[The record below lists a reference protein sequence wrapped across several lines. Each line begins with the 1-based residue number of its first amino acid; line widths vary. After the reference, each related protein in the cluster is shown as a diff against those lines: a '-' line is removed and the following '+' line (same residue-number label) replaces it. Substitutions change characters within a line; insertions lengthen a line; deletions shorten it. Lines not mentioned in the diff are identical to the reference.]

1 MTSHRNRAVF
11 LDRDGVLV
19 EHVHYLSKPGDL
31 RLTPGAARSLRSLR
45 AAGFKTVLVTNQSGV
60 GRGYFTL
67 RQLHKVHRRLR
78 EMLARGKAKLDA
90 IYYCPHAPPGQSLS
104 RRPGGRSAFALDRA
118 PVGQG
123 PPRRPGGR
131 SAFALDRAPAPKPRA
146 CSCRKPASA
155 LFQKAAKRFAI
166 DLKASFVVGDSTSD
180 IMAARNI
187 GATAILVKT
196 GYGGSDGRHRVRADK
211 TCRDLAGAAR
221 WILQTAKAATERRG
235 KEKKAMES
243 SRLGPSAA
251 FRSIP

>member
-1 MTSHRNRAVF
+1 MPWPDFTRISPVTSHENRAVF

-104 RRPGGRSAFALDRA
+104 
-118 PVGQG
+118 
-123 PPRRPGGR
+123 RRPGGR

-235 KEKKAMES
+235 KEKKTMKS
-243 SRLGPSAA
+243 SHLGPSAA